1 MLLLSHAN
9 NTVLSRGMWVPIVV
23 RLVAVYYSPVS
34 LTLLLVVRGF
44 LPWWFKDEK
53 WEEAGWPRATW
64 KMAVEWQQILVLV
77 TTSLIVPS
85 VLWRCWLGGRK
96 GIWSV
101 KNWVVRC
108 WCGYLSGARCRLAY
122 AELMPLPL
130 TVSCFSKI
138 QIGFTFTQVV
148 LEKGLLNGC
157 VCLWSS
163 EWVSWV
169 LIAVDVC
176 TPWHSSS
183 ERSPWASQ
191 SLPQQPAPDVTTAS
205 QPPAS
210 SRRGLPSF
218 LCHFCCYW
226 ISLFNPPSCWKQAWW
241 AKYYTSVSYFLFIFN
256 HFCWTS
262 NLEIYWTG
270 LRQILRD
277 GRIMDV
283 NDQSESVCW
292 SLNGRCHGN
301 QFLLVLSTVL
311 FAFSALTLLVGQQEG
326 HPACKKL
333 SGGVLAWLSA
343 WSEVQTCIW
352 PRWCHCHSLSLASV
366 KSRLVLPFWYR
377 LTRVVLDKGR

>member
-1 MLLLSHAN
+1 MQTCWCHCHSLSLAS
-9 NTVLSRGMWVPIVV
+9 VKS
-23 RLVAVYYSPVS
+23 RLV
-34 LTLLLVVRGF
+34 
-44 LPWWFKDEK
+44 LPFW
-53 WEEAGWPRATW
+53 
-64 KMAVEWQQILVLV
+64 
-77 TTSLIVPS
+77 
-85 VLWRCWLGGRK
+85 
-96 GIWSV
+96 
-101 KNWVVRC
+101 
-108 WCGYLSGARCRLAY
+108 YL
-122 AELMPLPL
+122 P
-130 TVSCFSKI
+130 
-138 QIGFTFTQVV
+138 TQVV

-183 ERSPWASQ
+183 ERSPWTSQ

-210 SRRGLPSF
+210 SGRGLPSF

-226 ISLFNPPSCWKQAWW
+226 ISSFSPPSCWKQAWW
-241 AKYYTSVSYFLFIFN
+241 AKYYASVSYFLFIFN
-256 HFCWTS
+256 HSCRTS

-352 PRWCHCHSLSLASV
+352 PSWCHCHSHSLSLASV
-366 KSRLVLPFWYR
+366 KSSWFYLSGTGSPVYSQK
-377 LTRVVLDKGR
+377 KGRKTGVCVLLATLYDHMFVGLLGHSAVVFHVFMFFSCSYVLLTVCVVVFFSDILLI